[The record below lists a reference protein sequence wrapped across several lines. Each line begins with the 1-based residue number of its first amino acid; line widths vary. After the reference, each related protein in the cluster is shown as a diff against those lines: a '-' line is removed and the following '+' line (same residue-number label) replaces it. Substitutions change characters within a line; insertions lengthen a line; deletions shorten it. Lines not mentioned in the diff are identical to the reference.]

1 MCVPHFCVN
10 GLMLVEVGGQPK
22 TGDEDADENNLME
35 MVKTLKDE
43 VAKLKAMISTTR
55 PDKRTG

>member
-1 MCVPHFCVN
+1 
-10 GLMLVEVGGQPK
+10 MLVEVGGQPK